1 MFKSIK
7 RAIQFLAITLIVSG
21 MSFGSTVYA
30 ASDTYA
36 NFSELSASEVYG
48 EGYKIESKDNDST
61 VAIIAIHGGGI
72 EAGTTQLAKAT
83 SDLGSYNYYSF
94 MGILKSGNTRLH
106 ITSNNFDENIAR
118 NLVAKSNLTLSLH
131 GCSGADKTTYLGGLD
146 TALGKQIQKALT
158 SAGFIVKP
166 AISRLDGTSLQNITN
181 SNLTGKGVQL
191 EITKG
196 LRDNFLSSTNIESSS
211 LTKYSAALNK
221 GIIAYNATLKQV
233 TK

>member
-1 MFKSIK
+1 MLKSIK
-7 RAIQFLAITLIVSG
+7 KTVLFLAIAVIVSE

-36 NFSELSASEVYG
+36 NFAELSANEVVNVD
-48 EGYKIESKDNDST
+48 YKIESKDNGST

-94 MGILKSGNTRLH
+94 MGILNTGNTRLH
-106 ITSNNFDENIAR
+106 ITSANFDEKIAR
-118 NLVAKSNLTLSLH
+118 DLVAKSNLTLSIH
-131 GCSGADKTTYLGGLD
+131 GYSGTGKITYLGGLD

-166 AISRLDGTSLQNITN
+166 SPTEVNGTSLQNIVN
-181 SNLTGKGVQL
+181 RNLRGKGVQL
-191 EITKG
+191 EITKD
-196 LRDNFLSSTNIESSS
+196 LRDSFVSSTNVSSSS
-211 LTKYSAALNK
+211 LTKYSAALKK
-221 GIIAYNATLKQV
+221 GINAYNNSLNK
-233 TK
+233 

>member
-1 MFKSIK
+1 MLKSIK
-7 RAIQFLAITLIVSG
+7 RTILFLTIAVLASG

-30 ASDTYA
+30 AEDTYSNYA
-36 NFSELSASEVYG
+36 ELSTNEVYG
-48 EGYKIESKDNDST
+48 VDYKIENKDNKST

-106 ITSNNFDENIAR
+106 ITSTNFDEKIAR
-118 NLVAKSNLTLSLH
+118 DLVAKSNLTLSLH
-131 GCSGADKTTYLGGLD
+131 GCSGTDKITYLGGLD

-166 AISRLDGTSLQNITN
+166 STSGLNGTSLQNIVN
-181 SNLTGKGVQL
+181 KNLRGKGVQL
-191 EITKG
+191 EITKD
-196 LRDNFLSSTNIESSS
+196 LRDSFVSSTNVSSS
-211 LTKYSAALNK
+211 TLTKYSVALNK
-221 GIIAYNATLKQV
+221 GINAYNNTLNK
-233 TK
+233 